1 MYQPFIA
8 DLIELLQAT
17 LKHSEQD
24 QDDLSPEGPAFLELK
39 RSIVRVLAE
48 LELTRLKKL
57 DAA

>member
-1 MYQPFIA
+1 MYQPDIA

-24 QDDLSPEGPAFLELK
+24 QDDLSPEDLSFLEL
-39 RSIVRVLAE
+39 RHSIVYVLAE
-48 LELTRLKKL
+48 LELTRLKIL

>member
-17 LKHSEQD
+17 LKHSEKD

-48 LELTRLKKL
+48 LELTR
-57 DAA
+57 